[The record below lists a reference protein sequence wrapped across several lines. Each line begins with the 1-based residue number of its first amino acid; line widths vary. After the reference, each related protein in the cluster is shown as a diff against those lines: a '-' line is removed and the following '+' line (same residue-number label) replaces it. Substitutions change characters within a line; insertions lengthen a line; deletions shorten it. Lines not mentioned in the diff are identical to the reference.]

1 MFSKRNPRGSGG
13 GHLDKKIN
21 ALFRKL
27 DKMRGTAKEGSA
39 QYMKILR
46 DLQVLTRERV
56 SSPLPNPL
64 LQTVLMGNPPV
75 EVPFR
80 EGERI
85 PVAKARAWVE
95 STGDQELIRQFRKA
109 EAIQKKANRAPKTV
123 VWKTI
128 PIGSPNELDMVT
140 AMVHY
145 GKSPET
151 LYRAPKGSKKG
162 QHMYRHEWGD
172 GTGKEKSV
180 DVLAAAGGGAMVMPL
195 NKGQTIDDWMR
206 G

>member
-1 MFSKRNPRGSGG
+1 MLT
-13 GHLDKKIN
+13 LDKKIN

-39 QYMKILR
+39 QYIKILR

-64 LQTVLMGNPPV
+64 LQTVLMGNPV
-75 EVPFR
+75 SSIKVPFR

-95 STGDQELIRQFRKA
+95 STGDPELIRQFRKA

-128 PIGSPNELDMVT
+128 PIGSPGELDMVT

-180 DVLAAAGGGAMVMPL
+180 DVLAAAGGGVMVMPL
-195 NKGQTIDDWMR
+195 NKGQTIGDWMR